1 VRLVLKDVKK
11 QSGQAFE
18 PVVSSL
24 TNYFPFGMEKY
35 DRSAES
41 GGSRFGYI
49 AMLIY
54 FYSYSDNF
62 ANFDNRDTHRILDK
76 YYDI

>member
-11 QSGQAFE
+11 QSGQGFE

-24 TNYFPFGMEKY
+24 MNYFPFGMEQY

-41 GGSRFGYI
+41 EKTRFGYN

-54 FYSYSDNF
+54 FYSYSDDF
-62 ANFDNRDTHRILDK
+62 C
-76 YYDI
+76 